1 MYKYRINIK
10 KVSGRLN
17 ESVLPSKN
25 LVVKSKEQKT
35 DEQVFEEAS
44 KFYKEKYG
52 LVIESADVKIIESFG
67 GDNDKANKAISYL
80 KQLQSTTLTKYE
92 PATGK
97 QISQPTPCQV
107 AVAYGKFGTVE
118 IQTEEENI
126 SIPKEECKI
135 SIGNYA
141 GKCVFINH
149 PHGGL
154 VYIIKPIR

>member
-1 MYKYRINIK
+1 MFKYRIQIK

-25 LVVKSKEQKT
+25 LVVKSKTKKSN
-35 DEQVFEEAS
+35 EQVFSEAS
-44 KFYKEKYG
+44 KFFKNKYG
-52 LVIESADVKIIESFG
+52 LVIESAAVNLIENFG
-67 GDNDKANKAISYL
+67 GEGENANKAISFL
-80 KQLQSTTLTKYE
+80 KEWQNTTLIKYE
-92 PATGK
+92 PATGR

-126 SIPKEECKI
+126 SIPKEECKF
-135 SIGNYA
+135 SIGDYA
-141 GKCVFINH
+141 GRCVFINH